1 MIIYINHTEEVAAMY
16 YIGLDVAS
24 KSSFVYVIDGR
35 GKKIECKEI
44 PTDKDGYRQYFGDWA
59 KKAVYVAVEAG
70 GHTRWIHDTITQLGI
85 NVYVVNPHKVKLIA
99 ESKKKTDKIDAKILA
114 ELLRMD
120 GLPKR
125 VHVATGESRELRDLL
140 RSRQQLIK
148 STTNVMNHVRGLLRQ
163 EGIRLKPKAL
173 CTGEIFSRLK
183 ESGGIPA
190 HFVPILACYESAI
203 AELYKQRRALDVVIA
218 GYQHEDIELL
228 KTIPGFGEVSSKTV
242 YAAVSTIKR
251 FQRAKQLTSYCG
263 LVPTVRSSG
272 DRADYGHITREGR
285 SEVRQMAVQSA
296 HALLRC
302 KTIESFPLRKW
313 HERVAKRRGFK
324 TAVVGLAR
332 KLMEIAFYVLR
343 DRRAYDAR
351 LLQVA

>member
-1 MIIYINHTEEVAAMY
+1 MH

-35 GKKIECKEI
+35 GRKIESKEI
-44 PTDKDGYRQYFGDWA
+44 PTDKDAFRQYFGTWA
-59 KKAVYVAVEAG
+59 KKPVYVAVEAG
-70 GHTRWIHDTITQLGI
+70 GHTRWIHDIITQLGI
-85 NVYVVNPHKVKLIA
+85 NVYVVNPLKVKLIA

-114 ELLRMD
+114 DLLRMD

-125 VHVATGESRELRDLL
+125 VYVATGESRALRDLL

-163 EGIRLKPKAL
+163 EGIRLKAKAL
-173 CTGEIFSRLK
+173 SSGEIFSRLR

-203 AELYKQRRALDVVIA
+203 SELYKQRRALDVVIE
-218 GYQHEDIELL
+218 GYRHEDIDLL
-228 KTIPGFGEVSSKTV
+228 KSIPGVGEVASKTI

-251 FQRAKQLTSYCG
+251 FKRAKQLTSYCG

-272 DRADYGHITREGR
+272 ERADYGHITREGR
-285 SEVRQMAVQSA
+285 SEVRQVAVQSA
-296 HALLRC
+296 HAVLRC

-313 HERVAKRRGFK
+313 HAKVAKRRGFK
-324 TAVVGLAR
+324 TAIVGLAR
-332 KLMEIAFYVLR
+332 KLVEIAFYVLR
-343 DRRAYDAR
+343 DRRAFDAR
-351 LLQVA
+351 LLHAV

>member
-1 MIIYINHTEEVAAMY
+1 MDSNLDEEVAAMY

-24 KSSFVYVIDGR
+24 KSSYVYVLDGR
-35 GKKIECKEI
+35 GKKIENKEI
-44 PTDKDGYRQYFGDWA
+44 PTDKDSFRQYFGQWA

-70 GHTRWIHDTITQLGI
+70 GHTRWIHDLITKLGI

-114 ELLRMD
+114 ELLRID

-125 VHVATGESRELRDLL
+125 VYVPTGESRELRDLM
-140 RSRQQLIK
+140 RSRQQLIT
-148 STTNVMNHVRGLLRQ
+148 STTNIINHGRGLLSK
-163 EGIRLKPKAL
+163 EGFRLKPKAL
-173 CTGEIFSRLK
+173 ITGEIFSRLRDN
-183 ESGGIPA
+183 GGIPA
-190 HFVPILACYESAI
+190 HFVPILACYENAI
-203 AELYKQRRALDVVIA
+203 AELYKLRRALDTVIA
-218 GYQHEDIELL
+218 GYEHEDIDLL
-228 KTIPGFGEVSSKTV
+228 KTIPGFDEISSKTV
-242 YAAVSTIKR
+242 YAAIATIKR

-272 DRADYGHITREGR
+272 DRADYGHISREGR
-285 SEVRQMAVQSA
+285 SEVRHVAVQSA

-332 KLMEIAFYVLR
+332 KLIEIAFYVLR
-343 DRRAYDAR
+343 DHRAYDAR
-351 LLQVA
+351 LLQAA

>member
-1 MIIYINHTEEVAAMY
+1 MH

-35 GKKIECKEI
+35 GKKIESKEI
-44 PTDKDGYRQYFGDWA
+44 PTDKDGFRKYFGDWA
-59 KKAVYVAVEAG
+59 KKPAYVAVEAG
-70 GHTRWIHDTITQLGI
+70 GHTRWIHDVITQLGI
-85 NVYVVNPHKVKLIA
+85 SVYVVNPLKVKLIA

-114 ELLRMD
+114 DLLRMD
-120 GLPKR
+120 GLPRR
-125 VHVATGESRELRDLL
+125 VFVATGESRELRDLL

-163 EGIRLKPKAL
+163 EGIRLKAKAL
-173 CTGEIFSRLK
+173 SSGEIFGRLR
-183 ESGGIPA
+183 ESCGIPA
-190 HFVPILACYESAI
+190 HFVPILACYESTI
-203 AELYKQRRALDVVIA
+203 AELYKQRRALDVVIE
-218 GYQHEDIELL
+218 GYRHEDIDLL
-228 KTIPGFGEVSSKTV
+228 KSIPGVGEVASKTI

-251 FQRAKQLTSYCG
+251 FKRAKQLTSYCG

-272 DRADYGHITREGR
+272 ERADYGHITREGR

-296 HALLRC
+296 HAILRC

-313 HERVAKRRGFK
+313 HAQVAKRRGFK

-332 KLMEIAFYVLR
+332 KLVEIAFYVLR
-343 DRRAYDAR
+343 DRRAFDAR
-351 LLQVA
+351 LLQAA